1 MINHVS
7 AKLLTTLIR
16 CQRINNFA
24 NTVSGYW
31 LTMMTQKILQNCFSM
46 FIWGLVLK
54 ISLHFRCKKKIVKRK
69 KMIFN
74 LCNSLSSQK
83 QKRFAKPFLP
93 VQMGLRSNLLSKN
106 LKKKIIKF
114 FFFNC
119 GNFGLE
125 LFRLSDI
132 LIRTDKYPAS
142 VSIWGLSSTI
152 DAVFTWDNGQT
163 YFFSQVNTI
172 AKVVV
177 SLNKSK

>member
-54 ISLHFRCKKKIVKRK
+54 ISLHFRFKKKIVKRK

-106 LKKKIIKF
+106 KIKKLIKF
-114 FFFNC
+114 FFFLIVETLVLNFLDCRTFWSGLTSILPLSASGASPAPLMQSSC
-119 GNFGLE
+119 GRMDTPISSG
-125 LFRLSDI
+125 
-132 LIRTDKYPAS
+132 KW
-142 VSIWGLSSTI
+142 IWLKMSS
-152 DAVFTWDNGQT
+152 FP
-163 YFFSQVNTI
+163 
-172 AKVVV
+172 
-177 SLNKSK
+177 

>member
-24 NTVSGYW
+24 NTVSRYW
-31 LTMMTQKILQNCFSM
+31 LTMMTQKISQNCFSM

-54 ISLHFRCKKKIVKRK
+54 ISLHFRFKKKIVKRK

-106 LKKKIIKF
+106 
-114 FFFNC
+114 
-119 GNFGLE
+119 
-125 LFRLSDI
+125 
-132 LIRTDKYPAS
+132 
-142 VSIWGLSSTI
+142 
-152 DAVFTWDNGQT
+152 
-163 YFFSQVNTI
+163 
-172 AKVVV
+172 
-177 SLNKSK
+177 